1 MRGRPL
7 SSLRDGSPHPPPMAF
22 STDRAPIVTDDR
34 MHVAVALV
42 VVAAYGWDAWL
53 GINLY
58 FVHAVD
64 SLTGIAWD
72 VAVIA
77 LCILLVRGRVVAQ
90 LLLAVAALAG
100 LKGRWAILTSL
111 WFWMPHM
118 EGRRTLLLMTTA
130 ANVLTLV
137 LLAVPLVWRYSNKL
151 IVMTAPR
158 GT

>member
-1 MRGRPL
+1 MDNTSDQLPAGLLMRGRAGA
-7 SSLRDGSPHPPPMAF
+7 RII
-22 STDRAPIVTDDR
+22 TDYR

-58 FVHAVD
+58 FLHAVD

-72 VAVIA
+72 IAVIA

-90 LLLAVAALAG
+90 LLLAAAALAG

-118 EGRRTLLLMTTA
+118 EGRRTLLLMTTT

-137 LLAVPLVWRYSNKL
+137 LLAVPLLWRYSNKV
-151 IVMTAPR
+151 IAMAAPR

>member
-1 MRGRPL
+1 MTTPTASATRTRL
-7 SSLRDGSPHPPPMAF
+7 ISDYQL
-22 STDRAPIVTDDR
+22 
-34 MHVAVALV
+34 HVVVALV

-58 FVHAVD
+58 FLHAVD

-72 VAVIA
+72 VGVIA

-118 EGRRTLLLMTTA
+118 EGRRTLLLMTTT

-137 LLAVPLVWRYSNKL
+137 LLAVPLLWRYSNK
-151 IVMTAPR
+151 IMAMAAPR
-158 GT
+158 AT

>member
-1 MRGRPL
+1 MDP
-7 SSLRDGSPHPPPMAF
+7 
-22 STDRAPIVTDDR
+22 STTSTPRARLISDYQL
-34 MHVAVALV
+34 HVVVALV

-58 FVHAVD
+58 FLHAVD
-64 SLTGIAWD
+64 SLTGVAWD

-77 LCILLVRGRVVAQ
+77 LCILLVRGRVAAQ
-90 LLLAVAALAG
+90 LMLAVAALAS

-130 ANVLTLV
+130 ANVVTLV
-137 LLAVPLVWRYSNKL
+137 VLAVPLLWRYSNK
-151 IVMTAPR
+151 VVAMTTPR
-158 GT
+158 ST

>member
-1 MRGRPL
+1 
-7 SSLRDGSPHPPPMAF
+7 MAT
-22 STDRAPIVTDDR
+22 STASTIPDRRRLISDYQL
-34 MHVAVALV
+34 HVVVALV

-53 GINLY
+53 GVNLY
-58 FVHAVD
+58 FLHAVD

-100 LKGRWAILTSL
+100 LKGRWAVLTSL

-137 LLAVPLVWRYSNKL
+137 LLAVPLLWRYSNRV
-151 IVMTAPR
+151 IAMATPR

>member
-1 MRGRPL
+1 
-7 SSLRDGSPHPPPMAF
+7 MAT
-22 STDRAPIVTDDR
+22 STAPATPERSRFISDYQL
-34 MHVAVALV
+34 HVVVALV

-58 FVHAVD
+58 FLHAVD

-90 LLLAVAALAG
+90 LLLAVAAIAG
-100 LKGRWAILTSL
+100 INGRWAILTSL

-118 EGRRTLLLMTTA
+118 EGRRTLLLMTTS

-137 LLAVPLVWRYSNKL
+137 LLAVPLIWRYSNKV
-151 IVMTAPR
+151 IAMTTPR